1 MKTGTGRKSGG
12 LRLLLA
18 QLIMAQLAVIASPSA
33 GAVRADPGANPDT
46 ALAQAQQAFHR
57 GDCASVLGNLTPIIA
72 GRAFSSLAD
81 RTRSSA
87 LFMASLCE
95 AQTGRFDEALLHIRA
110 ATTLPAAPM
119 EIWIARLRIEIYSAN
134 PADAVSTLEKLER
147 DTPGAV
153 GRVESTWL
161 QALNGRLKGMPSGA
175 AARDRLLAV
184 VSDPAFVAARYDPG
198 FEYMFLDNARRIAIS
213 GDRAGAQ
220 AQVDRLNS
228 HVVLISA
235 SLDPAL
241 RFAIPQDYDMRAATR
256 REIAHLERLST
267 ERPSLLAL
275 VIAQAEAHRA
285 IGEPDK
291 ALALLLSAAPEG
303 SLAPLFTDREAKLN
317 WWWDELAS
325 TYAHL
330 GRYDDAVA
338 ALKSGMKVGEQ
349 GNFNVSQ
356 LLNLASLQLRLGK
369 PQDALDTLAGQET
382 ALGTGSSPY
391 GKMVYRRIHGC
402 AAKRTGKA
410 DIAAQDFAYALA
422 HRQDEP
428 SNLAA
433 IQLCMGD
440 IDGAAAAIVA
450 RLDNPEERGDALRD
464 LSTYED
470 WPATIPPSPDLAAEE
485 SLLARPDVRAAI
497 ERAGGIRIFNVL
509 PGAL

>member
-12 LRLLLA
+12 RRLLLA
-18 QLIMAQLAVIASPSA
+18 QLIMAQLAVIASPSG
-33 GAVRADPGANPDT
+33 GAVRADPGAILNT
-46 ALAQAQQAFHR
+46 ALAQAQQAFRR
-57 GDCASVLGNLTPIIA
+57 GDCASVLGNLSPIIT
-72 GRAFSSLAD
+72 GREFPSLPD

-95 AQTGRFDEALLHIRA
+95 AQTSRFDEALLHIRA
-110 ATTLPAAPM
+110 ATTLPAAPA
-119 EIWIARLRIEIYSAN
+119 EFWIARLRIEIYSAN
-134 PADAVSTLEKLER
+134 PADAVSTLEKLQR
-147 DTPGAV
+147 GIPGALSRLEV
-153 GRVESTWL
+153 TWL
-161 QALNGRLKGMPSGA
+161 HALNRRLKGMPSGA
-175 AARDRLLAV
+175 AARDRLLAF

-198 FEYMFLDNARRIAIS
+198 FEYMFLDNARRLAIS

-220 AQVDRLNS
+220 AQVDRLSS
-228 HVVLISA
+228 HVALITA

-241 RFAIPQDYDMRAATR
+241 RFAVPPDYDMRAATR
-256 REIAHLERLST
+256 REIAHLERLSA

-285 IGEPDK
+285 INEPDK

-303 SLAPLFTDREAKLN
+303 SLAPMFTDRAAKLN

-338 ALKSGMKVGEQ
+338 ALKSGMKVGEH

-382 ALGTGSSPY
+382 ALGAGSSPY

-428 SNLAA
+428 SNLVA

-440 IDGAAAAIVA
+440 LDGAAASIIA

-470 WPATIPPSPDLAAEE
+470 WPANIPPSPDLAADA

-509 PGAL
+509 PRAL